1 MNYSGANII
10 RLLSAIAAFGSAAM
24 AQGSAEEQPNS
35 PVVIE
40 LFSSQ
45 SCSACITAAEYFQE
59 LALRDDIVALGW
71 HVDYWN
77 LLNTRQGRWEDP
89 YSRKEHT
96 DRQKKYNINIRKR
109 SSVYTPQMVVDG
121 SFEAVGSSREK
132 VSALIS
138 NAQTNHTTSIIEARK
153 EKNGDIFFIVGR
165 SRSGGNAYFVTFQRS
180 IETEIKGGENAGV
193 DFIDANVVT
202 NVKRLGV
209 VQRAGAKIIAE
220 PPAVGKGCALLI
232 QEPGQRRIIA
242 ASYCP

>member
-1 MNYSGANII
+1 
-10 RLLSAIAAFGSAAM
+10 M